1 MGRTVGVNNDAERE
15 EDIYMV
21 SIIVPLYNLESY
33 CVPCFESLRK
43 QTFRDI
49 EIILVNDGS
58 TDGTST
64 ICHKY
69 EKMDSRFRV
78 IDKVNGG
85 VSAARNTGLEA
96 ARGEYIMF
104 ADGDDVVSHDYVEHL
119 LSKMETGVVLATCA
133 FERITEYNATAFKA
147 ETVVTEKTAAES
159 LEQLLKGRFPVSVWG
174 GIFDAKKAKE
184 CAFPVDIRNNEDK
197 YFIFRYLLN
206 NPSGRVI
213 RSDAVLYDYAV
224 RENSATTSEYNGRTD
239 MISIADRMLGEICA
253 EMPALTADAKR
264 VAISC
269 RLQTLHQIV
278 GSNIARRKYE
288 ELYVQIKSE
297 TLRMSKGVKLGKQET
312 LEVTMLRAG
321 DLPYRAL
328 VWAYYK
334 FASNKLRYSRNER
347 RMAIN

>member
-1 MGRTVGVNNDAERE
+1 
-15 EDIYMV
+15 MV
-21 SIIVPLYNLESY
+21 SIIVPLYNIEVY
-33 CVPCFESLRK
+33 CTPCLDSLRN
-43 QTFRDI
+43 QSYRDI

-64 ICHKY
+64 ICHNY
-69 EKMDSRFRV
+69 EKLDSRFRV
-78 IDKVNGG
+78 IDKINGG

-104 ADGDDVVSHDYVEHL
+104 ADGDDVVSPDYVEHL
-119 LSKMETGVVLATCA
+119 LSKMKKDVVLAACA
-133 FERITEYNATAFKA
+133 FERITEYNATAFKP
-147 ETVVTEKTAAES
+147 ETAATEKTAAES
-159 LEQLLKGRFPVSVWG
+159 LELLLKGRFPVSVCG
-174 GIFDAKKAKE
+174 AIFDAKRAKE
-184 CAFPVDIRNNEDK
+184 CSFPVGIRNNEDK

-206 NPSGRVI
+206 NPAGKVI

-239 MISIADRMLGEICA
+239 MITVADRILDETSK
-253 EMPALTADAKR
+253 EMPSLTADAKR

-278 GSNIARRKYE
+278 GSKKARRKYK
-288 ELYVQIKSE
+288 ELYGQIKSE
-297 TLRMSKGVKLGKQET
+297 TLSMSECIKLSKQET

-334 FASNKLRYSRNER
+334 LASNKLRYSRNEK
-347 RMAIN
+347 RMALN